1 MHDYLHPPTAPVLP
15 RPRDQY
21 LLDDFKLEESWRIFK
36 IISEFVEG
44 FEKLSDCGPAISIFG
59 SARTTEEQEDYQQ
72 AWQLGNR
79 LAKAGITVI
88 TGGGPGIMAAA
99 NRGALEAG
107 GDSIGLNITLPMEQ
121 KPNPYINKLVSF
133 KYFFVRKVML
143 VKYAQ
148 AFVVFPGG
156 FGTLDEMFEALTLI
170 QTNKIKPFPI
180 ILYGRH
186 YWQGLV
192 NWLQKDLLSN
202 DMIVAKDLELFR
214 ISDDVDE
221 IAGIVS
227 EHLRREN
234 GGGAA

>member
-1 MHDYLHPPTAPVLP
+1 MNKHGYDQPVPVPL
-15 RPRDQY
+15 RARDQY
-21 LLDDFKLEESWRIFK
+21 LIDDFKLEESWRIFK

-44 FEKLSDCGPAISIFG
+44 FEKLSDSGPAITIFG
-59 SARTTEEQEDYQQ
+59 SARTTEEQEDYQR

-79 LAKAGITVI
+79 LAKAGVTVI

-107 GDSIGLNITLPMEQ
+107 GRSVGLNITLPMEQ

-143 VKYAQ
+143 VKYAS

-170 QTNKIKPFPI
+170 QTNKVKPFPV

-186 YWQGLV
+186 FWQGLV
-192 NWLQKDLLSN
+192 DWLKKDLQSN
-202 DMIVAKDLELFR
+202 DMIAEEDLALFR

-221 IAGIVS
+221 IAGIIT
-227 EHLRREN
+227 EHLRRVS
-234 GGGAA
+234 GGEGE